1 MKNSFLPGLFFVL
14 ILSISCEKEDGIN
27 AELRG
32 SAIIGTWNRF
42 DEIPSGSIREEYRYF
57 DVETLH
63 TFELDGT
70 YTYKVNY
77 YGFKDENPNE
87 LMGQSENKG
96 TFEVNN
102 DSVFIRVF
110 ENTSWEKGFKPKA
123 ETILL
128 NGEAYGNRFTIKNET
143 LTLYYISYPADA
155 PVQSQMSFKRLE

>member
-42 DEIPSGSIREEYRYF
+42 DEIPSGGIREEYRYF

-110 ENTSWEKGFKPKA
+110 ENTSWEKGFKPKP

-155 PVQSQMSFKRLE
+155 PVQTQMSFKRLE

>member
-32 SAIIGTWNRF
+32 SAIIGTWNRI
-42 DEIPSGSIREEYRYF
+42 DEIPSGGIREEYRYF

-77 YGFKDENPNE
+77 YGFRDENPNE
-87 LMGQSENKG
+87 LMGQSENIG

-155 PVQSQMSFKRLE
+155 PVQTQMSFKRLE

>member
-1 MKNSFLPGLFFVL
+1 MKNTILLTFIFLLFT
-14 ILSISCEKEDGIN
+14 SISCEKEDGITS
-27 AELRG
+27 ELRG
-32 SAIIGTWNRF
+32 NAIIGTWNHI
-42 DEIPSGSIREEYRYF
+42 DEIPSGGIREDYRYF

-102 DSVFIRVF
+102 DSVFMRVF
-110 ENTSWEKGFKPKA
+110 ENTSWEKGFKPKP
-123 ETILL
+123 ETIPL

-155 PVQSQMSFKRLE
+155 PVQTQMSFKRVE

>member
-1 MKNSFLPGLFFVL
+1 MKNSFLPSLFFVL

-32 SAIIGTWNRF
+32 SSIIGTWNRF
-42 DEIPSGSIREEYRYF
+42 DEIPSGGIREEYRYF
-57 DVETLH
+57 DEETLH

-110 ENTSWEKGFKPKA
+110 ENTSWEKGFKPKP

-155 PVQSQMSFKRLE
+155 PVQTQMSFKRLE